1 LKAQPTQN
9 PSGSDHPSGV
19 CTVCRPPHASALKTG
34 LRLGCALPGRS
45 GVLRLPVAGQ
55 SLNLRLVILG
65 ALAIASPAQGQAPAE
80 RARGLGIPLDG
91 TPGPL
96 DAITDVPGVA
106 VGHTTLIQGSGRL
119 RVGAG
124 PVRTGVTAVFPR
136 GTGNLAPVFAGWFSL
151 NGNGEMTGTAW
162 LDDYAQLLYPITIT
176 NTNSVGTVR
185 DAIIEWGR
193 TRVSGVF
200 NCCLPVVAETWDGDL
215 NDIYGFH
222 VRKEHVFAALAAARP
237 GPVREG
243 NVGGGT
249 GMQCLGFKGG
259 IGTASRR
266 IALAHGGF
274 TLGVLVQCNF
284 GLRRQL
290 RVAGVPVGQE
300 ITDVEPRQLKDREH
314 GSIIVIIATD
324 APLLPHQLRRVA
336 RRASLG
342 IGRMGGISGA
352 GSGDL
357 FLAFSTTSTGTP
369 DSLGVSALRMLEEE
383 RIDPV
388 YEATVQATEE
398 AIINALLAA
407 KTMTGADDLQVPALP
422 HDRLREVLRRYGRLR
437 P

>member
-1 LKAQPTQN
+1 MK
-9 PSGSDHPSGV
+9 
-19 CTVCRPPHASALKTG
+19 
-34 LRLGCALPGRS
+34 
-45 GVLRLPVAGQ
+45 
-55 SLNLRLVILG
+55 
-65 ALAIASPAQGQAPAE
+65 
-80 RARGLGIPLDG
+80 IPLEG
-91 TPGPL
+91 TAGPL
-96 DAITDVPGVA
+96 DAITDVAGVA
-106 VGHTTLIQGSGRL
+106 VGHVTLIEGKGKL
-119 RVGAG
+119 EVGKG
-124 PVRTGVTAVFPR
+124 PVRTGVTAIFPR
-136 GTGNLAPVFAGWFSL
+136 GTRDLSDVFAGWFSL

-162 LDDYAQLLYPITIT
+162 IDDYALLLYPIMLT

-185 DAIIEWGR
+185 DAVIEWGR
-193 TRVSGVF
+193 TRIPGVF

-222 VRKEHVFAALAAARP
+222 IRKEHVFQAMAAARP
-237 GPVREG
+237 GAVAEG

-266 IALAHGGF
+266 LSDREGGF
-274 TLGVLVQCNF
+274 TVGVLVQCNF

-290 RVAGVPVGQE
+290 RIAGVPVGQE
-300 ITDVEPRQLKDREH
+300 IIEPKRCYATEGPFDTTDGGIRCPRGLEPTHEH
-314 GSIIVIIATD
+314 GSIIVVVATD

-336 RRASLG
+336 RRAALG

-357 FLAFSTTSTGTP
+357 FLAFSTAKTGSSDSTG
-369 DSLGVSALRMLEEE
+369 VAQVRMLSDE

-407 KTMTGADDLQVPALP
+407 TTMTGANYLRVPALP
-422 HDRLREVLRRYGRLR
+422 HDRLRSVLKRYGRLKN
-437 P
+437 

>member
-1 LKAQPTQN
+1 MI
-9 PSGSDHPSGV
+9 
-19 CTVCRPPHASALKTG
+19 G
-34 LRLGCALPGRS
+34 LRLGAVTAALC
-45 GVLRLPVAGQ
+45 
-55 SLNLRLVILG
+55 
-65 ALAIASPAQGQAPAE
+65 LAASTGLAQTTGPE
-80 RARGLGIPLDG
+80 RAAEIGIPLEG
-91 TPGPL
+91 TAGPL
-96 DAITDVPGVA
+96 DAITDVAGVA
-106 VGHTTLIQGSGRL
+106 VGHTTLIRGTGRL
-119 RVGAG
+119 RVGSG

-136 GTGNLAPVFAGWFSL
+136 GTGDLASVFAGWFSL
-151 NGNGEMTGTAW
+151 NGNGEMTGTPW
-162 LDDYAQLLYPITIT
+162 IDDYGLLLYPITIT

-185 DAIIEWGR
+185 DAVIEWGF
-193 TRVSGVF
+193 TRVPGVF

-222 VRKEHVFAALAAARP
+222 VKKEHVFAALAAAKS
-237 GPVREG
+237 GPVAEG

-266 IALAHGGF
+266 LPAKDGGF
-274 TLGVLVQCNF
+274 TVGVLVQCNF

-290 RVAGVPVGQE
+290 RIAGVPVGQE
-300 ITDVEPRQLKDREH
+300 ITEPRLCYDTDASLDSVEARPRCPGGKDREREH

-336 RRASLG
+336 RHASLG

-357 FLAFSTTSTGTP
+357 FLAFSTVRTSAP
-369 DSLGVSALRMLEEE
+369 DSLGVTSVRMLDDE

-398 AIINALLAA
+398 AIINAMLAA
-407 KTMTGADDLQVPALP
+407 KTMTGADFLRVPSLP
-422 HDRLREVLRRYGRLR
+422 HDQLRAVLKKYNRLAK
-437 P
+437 

>member
-1 LKAQPTQN
+1 MI
-9 PSGSDHPSGV
+9 
-19 CTVCRPPHASALKTG
+19 
-34 LRLGCALPGRS
+34 RLLVPAVMMAGW
-45 GVLRLPVAGQ
+45 VAG
-55 SLNLRLVILG
+55 SPLV
-65 ALAIASPAQGQAPAE
+65 AQVQPE
-80 RARGLGIPLDG
+80 RARELGIPLDG
-91 TPGPL
+91 TPGSL

-106 VGHTTLIQGSGRL
+106 VGHATIVSGSGAL
-119 RVGAG
+119 RVGVG

-136 GTGNLAPVFAGWFSL
+136 GAVDLAPVFAGWFSL
-151 NGNGEMTGTAW
+151 NGNGEMTGTPW
-162 LDDYAQLLYPITIT
+162 IDDYGLLLYPITIT

-193 TRVSGVF
+193 TRVPGVF
-200 NCCLPVVAETWDGDL
+200 NCCLPTVAETWDGDL

-222 VRKEHVFAALAAARP
+222 VKKEHVLAALSAARV
-237 GPVREG
+237 GPVPEG

-266 IALAHGGF
+266 IEGKEGGF
-274 TLGVLVQCNF
+274 TVGVLVQCNF

-290 RVAGVPVGQE
+290 RIAGVPVGQE
-300 ITDVEPRQLKDREH
+300 VSEPMPCYDTSRPLAPDQAAMRCPGGRLSDREH
-314 GSIIVIIATD
+314 GSIIVIVATN

-336 RRASLG
+336 RRAALG
-342 IGRMGGISGA
+342 IGRMGGIAGA

-357 FLAFSTTSTGTP
+357 FLAFSTTSAGTA
-369 DSLGVSALRMLEEE
+369 DSVGVTSVSMLQDE
-383 RIDPV
+383 RIDPI

-407 KTMTGADDLQVPALP
+407 KTMTGADDLRVPALP
-422 HDRLREVLRRYGRLR
+422 HDRLRAVLRKYGRLS

>member
-1 LKAQPTQN
+1 MTSLVAATVGLLIAVPSAAQNRQ
-9 PSGSDHPSGV
+9 
-19 CTVCRPPHASALKTG
+19 
-34 LRLGCALPGRS
+34 
-45 GVLRLPVAGQ
+45 
-55 SLNLRLVILG
+55 
-65 ALAIASPAQGQAPAE
+65 E
-80 RARGLGIPLDG
+80 RARDLGVPLEG
-91 TPGPL
+91 TPGAL
-96 DAITDVPGVA
+96 NAITDVPGVE
-106 VGHTTLIQGSGRL
+106 VGHATLIRGSGKL
-119 RVGAG
+119 RVGVG

-136 GTGNLAPVFAGWFSL
+136 GTRDLSHVFAAWFSL

-162 LDDYAQLLYPITIT
+162 LDDYALLLYPITIT
-176 NTNSVGTVR
+176 NTNSVGIVR

-193 TRVSGVF
+193 TRVPGVF

-222 VRKEHVFAALAAARP
+222 VGKAQVFEALAAARP
-237 GPVREG
+237 GLVPEG

-266 IALAHGGF
+266 LSIGAGEF

-290 RVAGVPVGQE
+290 RIAGVPVGAE
-300 ITDVEPRQLKDREH
+300 ITEPKPCYATQGPLTPDRQPMRCPAGADKRREQ
-314 GSIIVIIATD
+314 GSIIAIIGTD
-324 APLLPHQLRRVA
+324 VPLLPHQLRRVA

-342 IGRMGGISGA
+342 IGRMGGIAGA

-357 FLAFSTTSTGTP
+357 FLAFSTAKPGPADSTGV
-369 DSLGVSALRMLEEE
+369 SLSPMLADD

-398 AIINALLAA
+398 AIINAMLAA
-407 KTMTGADDLQVPALP
+407 ETMTGADDLRVPALP
-422 HDRLREVLRRYGRLR
+422 HDKLKEVLRKYRR
-437 P
+437 